1 MKYTE
6 ILEKVV
12 DITKEVEVYKLEIL
26 FYEATEHG
34 ETFETTI
41 KIDRNAC

>member
-6 ILEKVV
+6 MLDKIV
-12 DITKEVEVYKLEIL
+12 DLTKEVDLYKLEIL
-26 FYEATEHG
+26 FYEATEHD

>member
-6 ILEKVV
+6 MLEKVV
-12 DITKEVEVYKLEIL
+12 DITKEVDLYKIDIL
-26 FYEATEHG
+26 FYEVTEHG